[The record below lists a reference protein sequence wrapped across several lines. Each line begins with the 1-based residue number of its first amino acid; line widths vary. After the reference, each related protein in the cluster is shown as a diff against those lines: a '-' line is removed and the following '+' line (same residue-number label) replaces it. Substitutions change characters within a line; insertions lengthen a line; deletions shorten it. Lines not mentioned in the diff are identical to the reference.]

1 MTDTARVKRVRVGD
15 DIQSY
20 CGRCKAERAHLV
32 AAMKSDTVPAQVICR
47 TCQTRHGFR
56 APVDAAA
63 GPKRAKVA
71 PRGGGGRPPV
81 SRGPGDPPPRPYS
94 TQESYAAGAF
104 VDHPRYGVGR
114 VEDSRGTKIDV
125 RFGDGVRTLIHAG

>member
-1 MTDTARVKRVRVGD
+1 MTDTARVKRIRVGD

-56 APVDAAA
+56 APADAGT
-63 GPKRAKVA
+63 GPERAKSAARV
-71 PRGGGGRPPV
+71 GRRPSVPWG
-81 SRGPGDPPPRPYS
+81 SNDPPSRAYS
-94 TQESYAAGAF
+94 MIETYAAGDF
-104 VDHPRYGVGR
+104 VEHPRHGVGR
-114 VEDSRGTKIDV
+114 VEALRSTKIDV
-125 RFGDGVRTLIHAG
+125 RFRDGVRTLIHAG